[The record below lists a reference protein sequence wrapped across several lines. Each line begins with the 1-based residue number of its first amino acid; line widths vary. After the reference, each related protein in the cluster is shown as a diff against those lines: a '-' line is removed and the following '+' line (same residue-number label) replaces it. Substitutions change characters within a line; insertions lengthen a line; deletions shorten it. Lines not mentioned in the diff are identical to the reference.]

1 LEAHKKFLAGLFV
14 QQVKMW
20 IMCLRKRITFERGGF
35 LEAAVNQPFLEG
47 ASMRE
52 NNKRVPS
59 ALKHGI
65 YSGLGLLPTESRAR
79 FRKFKK
85 QIFAELNLVG
95 RLEEDI
101 GEQIVVLEWRRQHL
115 GTYDLAE
122 RARARR
128 SAIHAELVP
137 ATRYLGLPNLVL
149 EPDPENPTPEELRA
163 AQRRAE
169 KRIRAELGA
178 ALELVELGDVA
189 TLGHLEKWLTILDR
203 LDAMIARLYK
213 KLAYARAIKSMAPA
227 ALPAPS
233 QPLLEKAA

>member
-1 LEAHKKFLAGLFV
+1 MRKN
-14 QQVKMW
+14 
-20 IMCLRKRITFERGGF
+20 RKRI
-35 LEAAVNQPFLEG
+35 P
-47 ASMRE
+47 
-52 NNKRVPS
+52 P

-85 QIFAELNLVG
+85 QMFAELNLVG

-115 GTYDLAE
+115 DTYELVE

-128 SAIHAELVP
+128 SAIHSKLVP
-137 ATRYLGLPNLVL
+137 AVRYLGLPELGF

-163 AQRRAE
+163 AERRAE
-169 KRIRAELGA
+169 KRIRSELGA
-178 ALELVELGDVA
+178 ALELVQLGDVA
-189 TLGHLEKWLTILDR
+189 TLGHLEKRLAILDR

-213 KLAYARAIKSMAPA
+213 KLAYVRAIKSMEPR

>member
-1 LEAHKKFLAGLFV
+1 
-14 QQVKMW
+14 
-20 IMCLRKRITFERGGF
+20 LRKRITLERGGF
-35 LEAAVNQPFLEG
+35 LEAALIQSPFEEG
-47 ASMRE
+47 ASMRK
-52 NNKRVPS
+52 NSKHVPP

-65 YSGLGLLPTESRAR
+65 YSGLGLLPTESRSK
-79 FRKFKK
+79 FRKFRK

-95 RLEEDI
+95 RLEQGI
-101 GEQIVVLEWRRQHL
+101 GEQIVWLEWRRQNFS
-115 GTYDLAE
+115 TYDLAE

-128 SAIHAELVP
+128 DAIRSELVP
-137 ATRYLGLPNLVL
+137 EVRYL
-149 EPDPENPTPEELRA
+149 EPLLGSELDPENPTPEELQAAHQRA
-163 AQRRAE
+163 D
-169 KRIRAELGA
+169 KRIRVELGA

-189 TLGHLEKWLTILDR
+189 TLGHLEKRLAILDR